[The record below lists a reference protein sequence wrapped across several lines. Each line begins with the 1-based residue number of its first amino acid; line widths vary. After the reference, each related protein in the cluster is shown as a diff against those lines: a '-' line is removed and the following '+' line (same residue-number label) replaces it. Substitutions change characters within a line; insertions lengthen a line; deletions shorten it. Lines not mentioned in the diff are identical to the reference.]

1 MTRPRTGKSG
11 LLSAACLFFLTQ
23 DANAADCRWFGRDA
37 QRAIKHHVAALQ
49 KIEQEASDRLKG
61 LDSRPF
67 DFLRDGA
74 KKTAAIIG
82 EPKALADEEGLKRC
96 RNATQPIRKIC
107 ADASGLLVEILEK
120 HVSDSKPDYDKPRY
134 ATAMAECEK
143 LMDLKPLKS
152 VLRGTG

>member
-1 MTRPRTGKSG
+1 
-11 LLSAACLFFLTQ
+11 LSAACLFFLIQ
-23 DANAADCRWFGRDA
+23 EANAADCRWFGRDA

-67 DFLRDGA
+67 DFLRDEA
-74 KKTAAIIG
+74 KRTATFIG
-82 EPKALADEEGLKRC
+82 EPKALADEEELKRC
-96 RNATQPIRKIC
+96 RNWTSPIRRICAEATQVLV
-107 ADASGLLVEILEK
+107 DLLGK
-120 HVSDSKPDYDKPRY
+120 HAATAKPEYDKQQY
-134 ATAMAECEK
+134 SVTIGGCEK

>member
-1 MTRPRTGKSG
+1 M
-11 LLSAACLFFLTQ
+11 SAACLFFLIQ
-23 DANAADCRWFGRDA
+23 DASAADCRWFGRDA

-49 KIEQEASDRLKG
+49 RYEHEASDRLKG

-67 DFLRDGA
+67 EFIRDEA
-74 KKTAAIIG
+74 KKTATMIG
-82 EPKALADEEGLKRC
+82 EPKALADEEDLKRC
-96 RNATQPIRKIC
+96 RNATHPIRKIC

-120 HVSDSKPDYDKPRY
+120 HGADSKPDYDKLRY